1 VNAKPQRTIRREVSF
16 EGIGLHTGARG
27 EVTFRPA
34 PPNSGIRF
42 LRGDLPGK
50 AEVQVRPENAHFDPG
65 AGRRTILQQGDVQI
79 HTMEHILAAV
89 SGLGIDNLVIE
100 TSTMETPEPIDGSA
114 APIARLLK
122 EAGIED
128 QERPKRHLK
137 VTKPVQWRHDG
148 IELSA
153 VPYNGFKLDF
163 TIDFPHPVFGT
174 ENRHVVV
181 DFAEH
186 SYVKEVARA
195 RTFGFMQDVEA
206 MRSAGLALGGSL
218 QNAIVL
224 DETRVLNTEGLRY
237 DNESV
242 KHKVLDAI
250 GDLYLLGRPL
260 IGQYTAFKPGHALN
274 NALARALLARTDAW
288 DLVSFDTD
296 DDVPSAFQDW
306 AAIGAA

>member
-1 VNAKPQRTIRREVSF
+1 MLKQRSLKSQIRAKGV
-16 EGIGLHTGARG
+16 GLHTG
-27 EVTFRPA
+27 EMVNIVLRPA
-34 PPNSGIRF
+34 QPDTGIVFRRVDLDPPVDVPARA
-42 LRGDLPGK
+42 DLVG
-50 AEVQVRPENAHFDPG
+50 ETRLSSCLVHQG
-65 AGRRTILQQGDVQI
+65 AKVYTV
-79 HTMEHILAAV
+79 EHLMSALAGV
-89 SGLGIDNLVIE
+89 GIDNLHVDVAG
-100 TSTMETPEPIDGSA
+100 PELPIMDGSA
-114 APIARLLK
+114 GPFVFLLQS
-122 EAGIED
+122 AGIVE
-128 QERPKRHLK
+128 QQAPKRYLRVK
-137 VTKPVQWRHDG
+137 APVEIRDG
-148 IELSA
+148 DKWA
-153 VPYNGFKLDF
+153 RFDPFPGFKLDF

-237 DNESV
+237 DNEFV

-274 NALARALLARTDAW
+274 NMLARALLARPDAW
-288 DLVSFDTD
+288 ELVAFDTD

-306 AAIGAA
+306 AVIGAV